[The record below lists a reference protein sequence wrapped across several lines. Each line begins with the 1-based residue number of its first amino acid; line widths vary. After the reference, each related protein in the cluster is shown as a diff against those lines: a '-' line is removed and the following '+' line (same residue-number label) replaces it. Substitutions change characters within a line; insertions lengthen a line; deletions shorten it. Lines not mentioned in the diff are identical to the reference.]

1 VALARSCLNCQSPS
15 SECGAGAAW
24 SFSTLDIVL
33 IRYAKLLNESAVAA
47 AATVSSKLSA
57 RLLNWKMLVLTTWR
71 SIGANGSQNFPSSR
85 K

>member
-1 VALARSCLNCQSPS
+1 
-15 SECGAGAAW
+15 
-24 SFSTLDIVL
+24 
-33 IRYAKLLNESAVAA
+33 
-47 AATVSSKLSA
+47 VSSKLSA